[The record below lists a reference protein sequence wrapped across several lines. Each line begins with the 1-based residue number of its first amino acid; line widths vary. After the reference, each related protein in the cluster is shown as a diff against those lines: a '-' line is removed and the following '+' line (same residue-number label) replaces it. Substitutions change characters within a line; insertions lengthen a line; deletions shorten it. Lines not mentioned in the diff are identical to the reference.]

1 MRWADGLTKPLQL
14 KPSKYYNKSYFTKQP
29 IFNKSVAFLC
39 FYTSKLINPFQSVL
53 CRCPSVLTI
62 MITAIVVLSCSNE
75 KAEIEHVTINEN
87 FPNEVSEN
95 VTLFYSDS
103 AKVKVRLK
111 TPLMENYYRG
121 EDSYSEFKQGIDV
134 EFYSDSGTVESTI
147 NANYAKYYSE
157 RGIMVAED
165 DVEVV
170 NIDGDILNSEHL
182 VWNRNDEQ
190 ITSDAFVKITT
201 EDEIIYGNGLVA
213 NENFSSYSIQD
224 IKGIISIEEGE
235 SEKPTQKP
243 NNEEVQ

>member
-1 MRWADGLTKPLQL
+1 MKPLPL
-14 KPSKYYNKSYFTKQP
+14 KPSKHDNPTTQYKQP
-29 IFNKSVAFLC
+29 VLFESVAFLRFDTRC
-39 FYTSKLINPFQSVL
+39 FFETFTLLFRRVL
-53 CRCPSVLTI
+53 RVLNITI
-62 MITAIVVLSCSNE
+62 ALLTLHSCSNE
-75 KAEIEHVTINEN
+75 KAEIEKVTISDN

-95 VTLFYSDS
+95 VTLYYSDS

-111 TPLMENYYRG
+111 APLLENYYRG
-121 EDSYSEFKQGIDV
+121 DDSYSEFKSGIDV

-147 NANYAKYYSE
+147 TSNYAKYYSE
-157 RGIMVAED
+157 RGIMTAED

-213 NENFSSYSIQD
+213 NENFSSYSIKD
-224 IKGIISIEEGE
+224 IKGIISIEE
-235 SEKPTQKP
+235 
-243 NNEEVQ
+243 